1 MREHA
6 VDFKSEGE
14 VLEKEKEWK
23 AALPWV
29 GSAYKPSGRFT
40 QETLRVV
47 AFFSVGGALL
57 GAVVTMAVTLT
68 CAAFVVWGSSHVTIT
83 HTGTW
88 KHWGFE
94 ANPFPLWVL
103 CLLVGAL
110 SFFLAFTGVGVL
122 SGAVVRRG
130 LRRGKN
136 RSATLAMVASLLSGA
151 LGWTAFWMGMSWV
164 SDALEATSL
173 GSALQAMLSGEAR
186 QVVMTLGYITTG
198 AITLRYAWGAA
209 GAVKFCET
217 CGVYLQKV
225 RSRWLD
231 FVSMQRLVQSVSS
244 AGLVA
249 AGQVLVGAW
258 VVEGKADLERCP
270 LCGSGYLDV
279 TALFEARWLG
289 GTPGSY
295 SSSWLVLSRSL
306 SPTDAESLLRCLD
319 APPPQGPL
327 P

>member
-1 MREHA
+1 MKEHA
-6 VDFKSEGE
+6 VRFKEEGE
-14 VLEKEKEWK
+14 ALGKEWK
-23 AALPWV
+23 AALPPV
-29 GSAYKPSGRFT
+29 GSAYKASGRFT

-57 GAVVTMAVTLT
+57 GAVVTMAVTLP
-68 CAAFVVWGSSHVTIT
+68 CVAFVVWGSSHVTIT

-110 SFFLAFTGVGVL
+110 SFFFAFIGVGVL
-122 SGAVVRRG
+122 SGAVVRKG

-173 GSALQAMLSGEAR
+173 GSALQAMLRGEAR
-186 QVVMTLGYITTG
+186 PAMMTLGYITTG
-198 AITLRYAWGAA
+198 AITLRYARGAA
-209 GAVKFCET
+209 GAVKFCEA

-225 RSRWLD
+225 RSRPLA
-231 FVSMQRLVQSVSS
+231 FVDMQHLVQSVSS
-244 AGLVA
+244 AGLAA

-258 VVEGKADLERCP
+258 GGEGKADLERCP

-279 TALFEARWLG
+279 TALFEARWSG